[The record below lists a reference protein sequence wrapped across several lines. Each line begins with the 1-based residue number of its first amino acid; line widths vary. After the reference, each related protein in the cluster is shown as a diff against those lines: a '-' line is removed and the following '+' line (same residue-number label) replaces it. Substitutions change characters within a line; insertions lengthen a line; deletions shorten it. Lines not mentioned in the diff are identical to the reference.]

1 MAIYLIR
8 HAQSVGN
15 IDGQTDSHA
24 SIELTELG
32 HQQAEKLAEV
42 LPQANKIMISPYLR
56 TLQTAQPLLNRDGLE
71 AEILSIQEFSYL
83 SDLKCKGTTL
93 SQRKPWVDAYW
104 QGLDV
109 DYLDADDAETFR
121 NFYQRVQALRHLLKT
136 IQADYQTENL
146 MIFSHGQFLQLFKML
161 SEKDS
166 ALSADLMHEFRQN
179 MLHQPIENTEFLIY
193 G

>member
-24 SIELTELG
+24 NIELTELG

-109 DYLDADDAETFR
+109 DYLDEEDAETFR

-136 IQADYQTENL
+136 IQADYQTEYL
-146 MIFSHGQFLQLFKML
+146 MIFSHGQFPQLFKML

-179 MLHQPIENTEFLIY
+179 MLHQPIENTEFMIY

>member
-32 HQQAEKLAEV
+32 HQQAEKLAEI
-42 LPQANKIMISPYLR
+42 LPQADKIIISPYLR

-71 AEILSIQEFSYL
+71 AEVLSIQEFSYL

-104 QGLDV
+104 QGLDI
-109 DYLDADDAETFR
+109 DYLDAEDAETFR
-121 NFYQRVQALRHLLKT
+121 NFYQRVQALRYLLKT

>member
-32 HQQAEKLAEV
+32 HQQAEKLAEI
-42 LPQANKIMISPYLR
+42 LPQADKIMISPYLR

-71 AEILSIQEFSYL
+71 AEILQIQEFSYL

-104 QGLDV
+104 QDLDI

>member
-32 HQQAEKLAEV
+32 HRQAEKLAEV

>member
-71 AEILSIQEFSYL
+71 AEVLSIQEFSYL

-104 QGLDV
+104 QGLDI
-109 DYLDADDAETFR
+109 DYLDAEDAETFR
-121 NFYQRVQALRHLLKT
+121 NFYQRVQALRYLLKT

>member
-42 LPQANKIMISPYLR
+42 LPQANKIMISLYLR

-166 ALSADLMHEFRQN
+166 ALSADLMHEFREN

>member
-71 AEILSIQEFSYL
+71 AEILQIQEFSYL

-109 DYLDADDAETFR
+109 DYLDEEDAETFR

-146 MIFSHGQFLQLFKML
+146 MIFSHGQFPQLFKML

-179 MLHQPIENTEFLIY
+179 MLHQPIENTEFMIY

>member
-109 DYLDADDAETFR
+109 DYLDAEDAETFR

>member
-32 HQQAEKLAEV
+32 HQQAEKLAEI
-42 LPQANKIMISPYLR
+42 LPQADKIIISPYLR
-56 TLQTAQPLLNRDGLE
+56 TLQTAQPLLNRDGLD
-71 AEILSIQEFSYL
+71 AEILPIQEFSYL
-83 SDLKCKGTTL
+83 SDLKCKGTNL

-104 QGLDV
+104 QDLDI

-121 NFYQRVQALRHLLKT
+121 NFYQRVQALRHLLKS

-166 ALSADLMHEFRQN
+166 ALSADLMHEFREN

>member
-32 HQQAEKLAEV
+32 HRQAEKLAQV

-71 AEILSIQEFSYL
+71 AEILPIQEFSYL

-93 SQRKPWVDAYW
+93 SQRKLWADAYW

-109 DYLDADDAETFR
+109 DYLDAEDAETFR